1 MTTPLIDEDCV
12 LVGVEA
18 ASSTELLSR
27 MADDLAERGY
37 VAPSFRDALLA
48 REEKYPTGLP
58 TNVLKVAIP
67 HTDPEHVHRSFI
79 SVARLAR
86 PVAFHE
92 MGNNDATVAVEL
104 VFVLA
109 IADGKS
115 QLGTLQS
122 LIGMFSDEPTMVRLR
137 DAEDGAALYAVV
149 QERIGDLG
157 RDDPPTP

>member
-1 MTTPLIDEDCV
+1 MSSALIDQDCV
-12 LVGVEA
+12 LVDVEA

-27 MADDLAERGY
+27 LADDLAERGY
-37 VAPSFRDALLA
+37 VADTFRDALLA
-48 REEKYPTGLP
+48 REEKFPTGLP

-92 MGNNDATVAVEL
+92 MGNNAATVDVEI
-104 VFVLA
+104 VFLLA

-115 QLGTLQS
+115 QLGTLQA
-122 LIGMFSDEPTMVRLR
+122 LIGMFSDEPTMRRLR
-137 DAEDGAALYAVV
+137 DAADAAALYAVV
-149 QERIGDLG
+149 EDRIGGLDAG
-157 RDDPPTP
+157 PAS